1 LTLSPAYR
9 GEGSWGL
16 PLHIRPRIDRMFHRD
31 LPDFCLVRFIEILGN
46 DNLDDGKF
54 IASFA
59 VALDP
64 ATFDPHFRP
73 AVGAGRGGELD
84 RAVERG
90 NVHFRAKQG
99 FVEADGEIEIDVQTL
114 AAEIG
119 VGFDAGDDIEV
130 AMVAGGG
137 LLAA

>member
-1 LTLSPAYR
+1 SSSAKPTRNASTAQCERPAWRRAQREMEMPLSLTLSPAYR

-31 LPDFCLVRFIEILGN
+31 LPDFCLVRFIQILGN
-46 DNLDDGKF
+46 DDLDDGKF

-73 AVGAGRGGELD
+73 AVGA
-84 RAVERG
+84 
-90 NVHFRAKQG
+90 
-99 FVEADGEIEIDVQTL
+99 
-114 AAEIG
+114 
-119 VGFDAGDDIEV
+119 
-130 AMVAGGG
+130 
-137 LLAA
+137 